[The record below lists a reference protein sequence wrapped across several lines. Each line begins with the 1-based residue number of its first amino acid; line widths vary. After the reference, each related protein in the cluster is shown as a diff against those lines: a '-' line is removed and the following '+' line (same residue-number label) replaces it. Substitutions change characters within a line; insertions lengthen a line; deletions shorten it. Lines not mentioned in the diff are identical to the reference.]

1 MRSFSNTLMSQ
12 FSHYLKSRAFPYKT
26 EMRWREKVPRENVK
40 KCRGW
45 RKEKPRNKRKVRAKA
60 EEEDD

>member
-1 MRSFSNTLMSQ
+1 MSQ

-26 EMRWREKVPRENVK
+26 EIRWRENLARENVK

-45 RKEKPRNKRKVRAKA
+45 RKEKPRNKRAVRAKA
-60 EEEDD
+60 EEEGH